1 MNNKTYQPTQA
12 VLDNIER
19 GIALSKKYQRE
30 SQAAKQRVQQVEI
43 AKSYQ
48 SEGFD
53 IKAVQSMYHSL
64 TKLEK
69 SLDFNKRLWDGGHS
83 EDVIKFYALGGQSGL
98 AWSKMI
104 LKQEGIL
111 TSHKQEITQAQIN
124 EVSKDAVGSVA
135 VLKSVD
141 EVQRLATFVVLEPQ
155 DDSGF
160 TSDLHG
166 DYYDALTVSKACKSF
181 NEQCKKANLF
191 HAVETSGF
199 TFTESYITPAD
210 MVINNTLIKKG
221 TWLATIHV
229 SEEPEYEFIWQG
241 ILSGEYN
248 GLSIQAMGTVEHLT
262 D

>member
-1 MNNKTYQPTQA
+1 MTIKYFTPTSA
-12 VLDNIER
+12 VMDNISR
-19 GIALSKKYQRE
+19 GIALSKKYTRE
-30 SQAAKQRVQQVEI
+30 SHAAKQRTEQVEL
-43 AKSYQ
+43 AKSFQ
-48 SEGFD
+48 EKGFD
-53 IKAVQSMYHSL
+53 IKAVSTMYHAL

-83 EDVIKFYALGGQSGL
+83 EEVIKYYALGGKSGL
-98 AWSKMI
+98 AWSKMV
-104 LKQEGIL
+104 LKAEGVL
-111 TSHKQEITQAQIN
+111 NSNKQEITQAEIN

-141 EVQRLATFVVLEPQ
+141 TMQRLATFVVLEPQ
-155 DDSGF
+155 DDSGY

-166 DYYDALTVSKACKSF
+166 DYYSAETVAKACRSF

-191 HAVETSGF
+191 HAVETTAF
-199 TFTESYITPAD
+199 TFTESYITLAD
-210 MVINNTLIKKG
+210 MVINDTLIKKG

-229 SEEPEYEFIWQG
+229 SEEPEYEPIWQG

-248 GLSIQAMGTVEHLT
+248 GLSIQAMGTVEYLS

>member
-1 MNNKTYQPTQA
+1 MTKYYTPTNA
-12 VLDNIER
+12 VLDNIQR
-19 GIALSKKYQRE
+19 GIAISDRYPRE
-30 SQAAKQRVQQVEI
+30 SYVAKQRLQQVQL
-43 AKSYQ
+43 AKSVK
-48 SEGFD
+48 FD
-53 IKAVQSMYHSL
+53 IKTISKMYHSL

-69 SLDFNKRLWDGGHS
+69 RLDFNKKLWDGGC
-83 EDVIKFYALGGQSGL
+83 DDAVMTYYALGGKSGL
-98 AWSKMI
+98 AWSKSV
-104 LKQEGIL
+104 LKAEGIL
-111 TSHKQEITQAQIN
+111 VSDRGEVTKAQTEEQGSDSI
-124 EVSKDAVGSVA
+124 GSVA

-141 EVQRLATFVVLEPQ
+141 ALQRLATFVVLEPQ
-155 DDSGF
+155 DDSGY

-166 DYYDALTVSKACKSF
+166 DYYSAETVAKACRSF

-191 HAVETSGF
+191 HAVETNAF

-229 SEEPEYEFIWQG
+229 GEEPEYEEIWQG

-262 D
+262 